1 MAYAFP
7 ISSDSEVVHKLDEVR
22 GMHPKARHVC
32 FAFQYGVENLTYR
45 VNDDGEPSGSAG
57 TPIYNAIRSR
67 ELTNVLVAVV
77 RYFGGTKLGIRGLID
92 AYRSSSE
99 QALNNADIIKK
110 YQTKTCKVIVDMD
123 KAGVLL
129 SALKKMNTKVI
140 SSHYSKHAEFILQI
154 RKSQLEKVERQII
167 STIHDISV
175 SEIDENFVP
184 NKVKLETL

>member
-140 SSHYSKHAEFILQI
+140 SSHYSKQAEFILQI
-154 RKSQLEKVERQII
+154 RKSQVEKVERQII